1 MASELYH
8 TIEQIGREKGIDSE
22 TIIQA
27 VEEAYAAASRKYYRS
42 KEDFGAHFDRDAGT
56 FEVFAKHAVLEE
68 DELADPMTE
77 IAVEDARKV
86 RPDAEIGDVIETPK
100 QLADAPLSRIA
111 AQAAKQV
118 IYQKVKEAE
127 REIVWEEY
135 HDRVGELIT
144 GQVKRFDRGDMLVDL
159 GRTEGVIPRREQS
172 RAEHYNQGER
182 VRAILINVER
192 LGKGPQ
198 LILSR
203 ASELLVKKLFEQE
216 VPEIYDGTV
225 TIVNVARDAGERSKV
240 AVRSKDRDVDPVGA
254 CVGMKGS
261 RVQAVI
267 RELRGEKIDIVQHD
281 EDHSQYVRYALNPAV
296 INRVAIRDYENRE
309 MEVVV
314 GEDQLS
320 LAIGKK
326 GQNVRLASKL
336 TGFRLDIKGEA
347 EKKAEIEAEMER
359 MARASRE
366 LAALPGIGP
375 SIASRLL
382 DAGFRNIEEVSLA
395 SLEDLTSIDG
405 IGETMAIGLHDSAE
419 EVVEA
424 MERGEDPL
432 GLIAEEE
439 ERLRLLEEERAQ
451 VEAEAEAEARAQA
464 EAEAVLGGGI
474 EDDEE
479 GEDDEEDTEAE
490 GEEEAETPEAET
502 PEAESAEGET
512 AETREAGDGP
522 SDEAGESPADSEP
535 DDTAAE
541 AAATS
546 ENEDDGGTETSDDE
560 TESTESKA

>member
-1 MASELYH
+1 
-8 TIEQIGREKGIDSE
+8 
-22 TIIQA
+22 
-27 VEEAYAAASRKYYRS
+27 
-42 KEDFGAHFDRDAGT
+42 
-56 FEVFAKHAVLEE
+56 
-68 DELADPMTE
+68 
-77 IAVEDARKV
+77 
-86 RPDAEIGDVIETPK
+86 
-100 QLADAPLSRIA
+100 
-111 AQAAKQV
+111 
-118 IYQKVKEAE
+118 
-127 REIVWEEY
+127 
-135 HDRVGELIT
+135 
-144 GQVKRFDRGDMLVDL
+144 
-159 GRTEGVIPRREQS
+159 
-172 RAEHYNQGER
+172 
-182 VRAILINVER
+182 
-192 LGKGPQ
+192 
-198 LILSR
+198 
-203 ASELLVKKLFEQE
+203 
-216 VPEIYDGTV
+216 V

-267 RELRGEKIDIVQHD
+267 RELRGEKIDIVQYD

-395 SLEDLTSIDG
+395 SLDDLTSIDG
-405 IGETMAIGLHDSAE
+405 IGETMAINLHDVAE
-419 EVVEA
+419 EVIEA

-439 ERLRLLEEERAQ
+439 ERLRLAEEERAQ

-464 EAEAVLGGGI
+464 EAEAVLGGGV
-474 EDDEE
+474 
-479 GEDDEEDTEAE
+479 EDDEEDEE
-490 GEEEAETPEAET
+490 EEEEEEAETPAGE
-502 PEAESAEGET
+502 EGEVET
-512 AETREAGDGP
+512 AETREAGEGE
-522 SDEAGESPADSEP
+522 SGEAGESHADSETG
-535 DDTAAE
+535 DTAAE

-546 ENEDDGGTETSDDE
+546 ENEDDGGIETSDDE
-560 TESTESKA
+560 TDSTERKA